1 MFDYNIYGDM
11 ETFMHDVGCERIWRF
26 WIYRR
31 MFTPYEQQEA
41 FTDESV
47 FEDVF
52 CTFGIIREVIDLH
65 GDYLLGIEKV
75 CKDEGFKISEH
86 PCLEYY
92 KLSEIRLS
100 YYPDDMNT
108 DDDDMEKFRKKVRYE

>member
-11 ETFMHDVGCERIWRF
+11 ETFMHDVGCERF

-52 CTFGIIREVIDLH
+52 CTL
-65 GDYLLGIEKV
+65 
-75 CKDEGFKISEH
+75 
-86 PCLEYY
+86 
-92 KLSEIRLS
+92 
-100 YYPDDMNT
+100 
-108 DDDDMEKFRKKVRYE
+108 